1 MSSIYGFF
9 GGSHSPATS
18 LVVDGEIVC
27 CIEEERI
34 TRIKAGDNVDAVAKL
49 SSKSV
54 EDYTKLKI
62 LDSDYKIFVEP
73 VTSKF
78 AERLTKFNYEK
89 VSHHDAH
96 CYGAYFTSGMEG
108 KVLTISYDGGG
119 DTSVMKIYACEDG
132 KMTLLY
138 KYNMCETGS
147 LAHLWAF
154 STNGIMGYSKHFQG
168 NWKMCKDEGKL
179 MGMAPNGHYDEKIYK
194 YLNSCIDYKD
204 LKFFPSNTAG
214 KTQLVVD
221 SMYRKGFFNTKKKM
235 EIFSYNLQKITEDLF
250 LSFLNDLHLRLPDYK
265 KLCFAGGLF
274 ANVKLNQKI
283 NELNWVDEIYVYPAM
298 GDEGLSLGACI
309 YKSVQ
314 LGEWTK
320 PKKLKNVY
328 FGIKYSEDEISD
340 FSKNFNFQKD
350 VYNPKDIAKD
360 LNEGKIIGWFQD
372 GFEYGPRALG
382 ARSILVKPT
391 DIGTHEVLNS
401 RLKRYELMP
410 FAPIVMGEHFDEI
423 FEGGKSKYSAKFMTI
438 CYSTK
443 EEWIDKIPAVIQ
455 KSDKTARP
463 QIVNKEDTP
472 KFWEILNEYYKISE
486 IPVLL
491 NTSFNSHNQPIID
504 SPLDAFLS
512 LENGIIDKLVIENY
526 VYTNRK

>member
-18 LVVDGEIVC
+18 LVIDGEIVC

-34 TRIKAGDNVDAVAKL
+34 TRIKAGDNFDAVAEQ
-49 SSKSV
+49 SSKVV
-54 EDYTKLKI
+54 EDYCDLKI
-62 LDSDYKIFVEP
+62 LDSDYRVFVEP
-73 VTSKF
+73 LTDKF
-78 AERLTKFNYEK
+78 ANQITNNNYER

-96 CYGAYFTSGMEG
+96 CYGSYFTSGMEG

-119 DTSVMKIYACEDG
+119 DMSVMKVYMCEDG
-132 KMTLLY
+132 KMNLLY
-138 KYNMCETGS
+138 SYDMCNTGS

-154 STNGIMGYSKHFQG
+154 STNGIMGYTSAFEG
-168 NWKMCKDEGKL
+168 VWKMCKDEGKL
-179 MGMAPNGHYDEKIYK
+179 MGMAPNGHYDDKIYK
-194 YLNSCIDYKD
+194 FLNSCIDYKD

-214 KTQLVVD
+214 KTQLVID
-221 SMYRKGFFNTKKKM
+221 SMYQKGFFNTKTKR

-250 LSFLNDLHLRLPDYK
+250 LSFLNDLHTRFPEYK
-265 KLCFAGGLF
+265 KLCFSGGLF

-283 NELNWVDEIYVYPAM
+283 NELDWVDEIYIYPAM

-309 YKSVQ
+309 YKAVE

-320 PKKLKNVY
+320 PKKLKNLY
-328 FGIKYSEDEISD
+328 FGLKYSDYQI
-340 FSKNFNFQKD
+340 FNISKNFDFNKEF
-350 VYNPKDIAKD
+350 YEPNEIAKD

-382 ARSILVKPT
+382 ARSILVRPI
-391 DIGTHEVLNS
+391 DIGTHEILNT

-410 FAPIVMGEHFDEI
+410 FAPIVMEEYFDDI
-423 FEGGKSKYSAKFMTI
+423 FEGNKSKYSAEFMTI
-438 CYSTK
+438 CYPTK

-463 QIVNKEDTP
+463 QLVKKDNSP
-472 KFWEILNEYYKISE
+472 KFWNILNEYYKLSK

-504 SPLDAFLS
+504 NPEDAFIS
-512 LENGIIDKLVIENY
+512 LQNGIIDKLVIENY
-526 VYTNRK
+526 VYTNK